1 MAPSLAPNVRSQ
13 FAKRLKSIRALRGFG
28 RARYFAKSL
37 GIEENRYTRYERAE
51 VEPSLT
57 LIHKMCEM
65 LRVTP
70 NELLGFADLKHDRSQ
85 GAAVGL
91 AEDEAAHTFGAG
103 ADHAGNSG
111 DPLSSIAWQLATAAV
126 AIRHDHAGKS
136 KSPADPLETMR
147 ETSVLFRNLQH
158 NPFGAV
164 TEILDDPA
172 LKSADAGRKASLA
185 KLIQSF
191 TEQASKRAG
200 SQSR

>member
-1 MAPSLAPNVRSQ
+1 MARRWGWRRTNATHA
-13 FAKRLKSIRALRGFG
+13 F
-28 RARYFAKSL
+28 
-37 GIEENRYTRYERAE
+37 
-51 VEPSLT
+51 
-57 LIHKMCEM
+57 
-65 LRVTP
+65 
-70 NELLGFADLKHDRSQ
+70 D
-85 GAAVGL
+85 
-91 AEDEAAHTFGAG
+91 AG
-103 ADHAGNSG
+103 AEHAGNSG

-172 LKSADAGRKASLA
+172 LKGTDATRKTALA
-185 KLIQSF
+185 KLIQSL

-200 SQSR
+200 PQSR